1 MIGAVV
7 ASTGWA
13 GVGEWLRNE
22 FLIVVMICSG
32 AYLATRIV
40 SMLARRQIRRLAKVR
55 DDHGSLS
62 ATTVGAHEGALVGAL
77 RWAINF
83 SIVTVAVVWVMI
95 ELNLPASAVVPLA
108 SVLGAGLGFGAQQI
122 VGDVLAGI
130 FILSERQFGIGDL
143 IRVGPLAGS
152 QLVEGR
158 VEEMTLRVTKLRTS
172 DGDLVSVANGELR
185 QSTNAS
191 RDWARMLLLVPLAR
205 HADLDAATTRL
216 NDDADG
222 EAAPAEGDPRY
233 ALDPGEVDSEA
244 SGRDPEQG
252 GNAEPDG
259 AAETEVGPAATTA
272 PSAACTTAPA
282 EPAPPLPT
290 PPVEP
295 PEDLDPENAD
305 EDFDGIPDETERATY
320 EQQLAEYEA
329 AVAAQAETPAPA
341 PAC

>member
-7 ASTGWA
+7 AATGWA

-22 FLIVVMICSG
+22 FLVVVMICSG

-40 SMLARRQIRRLAKVR
+40 SMLARRRIRRLAKLR
-55 DDHGSLS
+55 DEHGSLS
-62 ATTVGAHEGALVGAL
+62 ATTVGAHEGALIGAL

-143 IRVGPLAGS
+143 IRVGPLGGS

-216 NDDADG
+216 N
-222 EAAPAEGDPRY
+222 
-233 ALDPGEVDSEA
+233 AL
-244 SGRDPEQG
+244 
-252 GNAEPDG
+252 G
-259 AAETEVGPAATTA
+259 AAMAAEDEWADVLIEAPEVAG
-272 PSAACTTAPA
+272 
-282 EPAPPLPT
+282 
-290 PPVEP
+290 V
-295 PEDLDPENAD
+295 EDLGAD
-305 EDFDGIPDETERATY
+305 TIEVRFTGRTLPA
-320 EQQLAEYEA
+320 QQYRVAREIRRRI
-329 AVAAQAETPAPA
+329 AVELHDTIGPVRDTSDS
-341 PAC
+341 

>member
-1 MIGAVV
+1 VSGAVV

-22 FLIVVMICSG
+22 FLVIVMICSA

-40 SMLARRQIRRLAKVR
+40 SMLARRRIRRLAELR
-55 DDHGSLS
+55 ADHGELS
-62 ATTVGAHEGALVGAL
+62 ATTVGAHEGALIGAL

-191 RDWARMLLLVPLAR
+191 RDWARMLLLVPLPR
-205 HADLDAATTRL
+205 HADLDSATTRL
-216 NDDADG
+216 N
-222 EAAPAEGDPRY
+222 
-233 ALDPGEVDSEA
+233 AL
-244 SGRDPEQG
+244 
-252 GNAEPDG
+252 G
-259 AAETEVGPAATTA
+259 AAMAAEDEWADVLIDAPEVAG
-272 PSAACTTAPA
+272 
-282 EPAPPLPT
+282 
-290 PPVEP
+290 V
-295 PEDLDPENAD
+295 EDLGSDTIEVRFTGRTLPA
-305 EDFDGIPDETERATY
+305 
-320 EQQLAEYEA
+320 QQYRVAREVRRRI
-329 AVAAQAETPAPA
+329 AVELHDTIGPIRDTSES
-341 PAC
+341 

>member
-1 MIGAVV
+1 VISAVV

-32 AYLATRIV
+32 AYLATRVV
-40 SMLARRQIRRLAKVR
+40 SMLARRRIRRLAKVR
-55 DDHGSLS
+55 AEHGSLS

-143 IRVGPLAGS
+143 IRVGPLGGL

-216 NDDADG
+216 N
-222 EAAPAEGDPRY
+222 
-233 ALDPGEVDSEA
+233 AL
-244 SGRDPEQG
+244 
-252 GNAEPDG
+252 G
-259 AAETEVGPAATTA
+259 AAMAAEDEWAGVLIDAPEVAG
-272 PSAACTTAPA
+272 
-282 EPAPPLPT
+282 
-290 PPVEP
+290 V
-295 PEDLDPENAD
+295 EDLGAD
-305 EDFDGIPDETERATY
+305 TIEVRFTGRTLPA
-320 EQQLAEYEA
+320 QQYRVAREIRRRI
-329 AVAAQAETPAPA
+329 AVELHDTIGPVRDTSDS
-341 PAC
+341 

>member
-1 MIGAVV
+1 
-7 ASTGWA
+7 
-13 GVGEWLRNE
+13 
-22 FLIVVMICSG
+22 MICSG

-40 SMLARRQIRRLAKVR
+40 SVLARRRTRQLAQRR
-55 DDHGSLS
+55 DEHGRAST
-62 ATTVGAHEGALVGAL
+62 ATIGAHEAALIGAL

-83 SIVTVAVVWVMI
+83 SIVTVAVIWVLI

-108 SVLGAGLGFGAQQI
+108 SVVAAGLGFGAQQI

-216 NDDADG
+216 NALG
-222 EAAPAEGDPRY
+222 AEM
-233 ALDPGEVDSEA
+233 
-244 SGRDPEQG
+244 
-252 GNAEPDG
+252 
-259 AAETEVGPAATTA
+259 AAEDEWAGVLIEAPEVAG
-272 PSAACTTAPA
+272 
-282 EPAPPLPT
+282 
-290 PPVEP
+290 V
-295 PEDLDPENAD
+295 EDLGAD
-305 EDFDGIPDETERATY
+305 TIEVRFTGKTLPA
-320 EQQLAEYEA
+320 QQYRVAREIRRRI
-329 AVAAQAETPAPA
+329 AVELHDTIGPVRDTSDS
-341 PAC
+341 

>member
-1 MIGAVV
+1 MSGAVV

-22 FLIVVMICSG
+22 FLVIVMICSA

-40 SMLARRQIRRLAKVR
+40 SMLARRRIRRLAELR
-55 DDHGSLS
+55 ADHGELS
-62 ATTVGAHEGALVGAL
+62 ATTVGAHEGALIGAL

-191 RDWARMLLLVPLAR
+191 RDWARMLLLVPLPR
-205 HADLDAATTRL
+205 HADLDSATTRL
-216 NDDADG
+216 N
-222 EAAPAEGDPRY
+222 
-233 ALDPGEVDSEA
+233 AL
-244 SGRDPEQG
+244 
-252 GNAEPDG
+252 G
-259 AAETEVGPAATTA
+259 AAMAAEDEWADVLIDAPEVAG
-272 PSAACTTAPA
+272 
-282 EPAPPLPT
+282 
-290 PPVEP
+290 V
-295 PEDLDPENAD
+295 EDLGSDTIEVRFTGRTLPA
-305 EDFDGIPDETERATY
+305 
-320 EQQLAEYEA
+320 QQYRVARELRRRI
-329 AVAAQAETPAPA
+329 AVELHDTIGPIRDTSES
-341 PAC
+341 

>member
-1 MIGAVV
+1 VSGAVV
-7 ASTGWA
+7 AATGWE
-13 GVGEWLRNE
+13 GVGQWLRDE
-22 FLIVVMICSG
+22 FLVVVMICSG

-40 SMLARRQIRRLAKVR
+40 SMVARRRIRRLEQYRVE
-55 DDHGSLS
+55 HGSLS
-62 ATTVGAHEGALVGAL
+62 TTTVGAHEGALIGAL

-95 ELNLPASAVVPLA
+95 ALNLPASAVVPLA

-143 IRVGPLAGS
+143 IRVGPLGGL

-205 HADLDAATTRL
+205 HADLDAATARL
-216 NDDADG
+216 NAI
-222 EAAPAEGDPRY
+222 
-233 ALDPGEVDSEA
+233 
-244 SGRDPEQG
+244 
-252 GNAEPDG
+252 G
-259 AAETEVGPAATTA
+259 AAMAEEDEWADVLIDAPEVAGVEDLGSDTIEVRFTGRTLPAQQYRVARELRRRIAVELHDSVGPVRD
-272 PSAACTTAPA
+272 
-282 EPAPPLPT
+282 T
-290 PPVEP
+290 P
-295 PEDLDPENAD
+295 
-305 EDFDGIPDETERATY
+305 GG
-320 EQQLAEYEA
+320 
-329 AVAAQAETPAPA
+329 
-341 PAC
+341 

>member
-1 MIGAVV
+1 VIGAVV
-7 ASTGWA
+7 AATGWS

-22 FLIVVMICSG
+22 FLVIVMICSG

-40 SMLARRQIRRLAKVR
+40 SVVARRRIRRLAELR
-55 DDHGSLS
+55 ADHGELS
-62 ATTVGAHEGALVGAL
+62 ATTVGAHEGALIGAL

-143 IRVGPLAGS
+143 IRVGPLAGA

-191 RDWARMLLLVPLAR
+191 RDWARMLLIVPLPR
-205 HADLDAATTRL
+205 HADLDAATARL
-216 NDDADG
+216 N
-222 EAAPAEGDPRY
+222 
-233 ALDPGEVDSEA
+233 AL
-244 SGRDPEQG
+244 
-252 GNAEPDG
+252 G
-259 AAETEVGPAATTA
+259 AAMAEEDEWSEVLIEAPEVAGVEDLGADTIEVRFTGRTLPAQQYRVARELRRRIAVQLHDMVGPVRD
-272 PSAACTTAPA
+272 
-282 EPAPPLPT
+282 T
-290 PPVEP
+290 P
-295 PEDLDPENAD
+295 D
-305 EDFDGIPDETERATY
+305 R
-320 EQQLAEYEA
+320 
-329 AVAAQAETPAPA
+329 
-341 PAC
+341 

>member
-1 MIGAVV
+1 MSGAVV

-22 FLIVVMICSG
+22 FLVIVMICSA

-40 SMLARRQIRRLAKVR
+40 SMLARRRIRRLAELR
-55 DDHGSLS
+55 ADHGELS
-62 ATTVGAHEGALVGAL
+62 ATTVGAHEGALIGAL

-191 RDWARMLLLVPLAR
+191 RDWARMLLLVPLPR
-205 HADLDAATTRL
+205 HADLDSATTRL
-216 NDDADG
+216 N
-222 EAAPAEGDPRY
+222 
-233 ALDPGEVDSEA
+233 AL
-244 SGRDPEQG
+244 
-252 GNAEPDG
+252 G
-259 AAETEVGPAATTA
+259 AAMAAEDEWADVLIDAPEVAG
-272 PSAACTTAPA
+272 
-282 EPAPPLPT
+282 
-290 PPVEP
+290 V
-295 PEDLDPENAD
+295 EDLGSDTIEVRFTGRTLPA
-305 EDFDGIPDETERATY
+305 
-320 EQQLAEYEA
+320 QQYRVAREVRRRI
-329 AVAAQAETPAPA
+329 AVELHDTIGPIRDTSES
-341 PAC
+341 

>member
-1 MIGAVV
+1 MIGVVV
-7 ASTGWA
+7 AATGWA

-143 IRVGPLAGS
+143 IRVGPLGNP

-216 NDDADG
+216 N
-222 EAAPAEGDPRY
+222 
-233 ALDPGEVDSEA
+233 AL
-244 SGRDPEQG
+244 
-252 GNAEPDG
+252 G
-259 AAETEVGPAATTA
+259 AAMAAEDEWAGVLIEAPEVAG
-272 PSAACTTAPA
+272 
-282 EPAPPLPT
+282 
-290 PPVEP
+290 V
-295 PEDLDPENAD
+295 EDLGAD
-305 EDFDGIPDETERATY
+305 TIEVRFTGKTLPA
-320 EQQLAEYEA
+320 QQYRVAREIRRRI
-329 AVAAQAETPAPA
+329 AVELHDTIGPVRDTSDS
-341 PAC
+341 